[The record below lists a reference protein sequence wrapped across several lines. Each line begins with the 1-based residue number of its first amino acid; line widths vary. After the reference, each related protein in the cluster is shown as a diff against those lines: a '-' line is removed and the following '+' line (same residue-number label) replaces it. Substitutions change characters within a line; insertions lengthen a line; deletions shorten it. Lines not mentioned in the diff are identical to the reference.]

1 MEGLAENV
9 KEVTGKEEE
18 GIEALVVAVP
28 VMTTMVEDMEVSV
41 VTVVKVVMVED
52 MEAHN
57 SSKEGQV
64 TEALEDMVDHNSSKE
79 VQAMEVLEV
88 KVALEMAL
96 KVTGELIYILK

>member
-41 VTVVKVVMVED
+41 VTVVKVVMVE
-52 MEAHN
+52 AHN

-79 VQAMEVLEV
+79 AQAMEVLEV
-88 KVALEMAL
+88 KVASEMAL